1 MEGCSESDR
10 DGGLVDLSYDGEEF
24 QVPRELLE
32 DVRENVCERCSSEE
46 GWALVGM
53 MPLIIIIFSPH

>member
-32 DVRENVCERCSSEE
+32 DVRENVYKRGGSEE
-46 GWALVGM
+46 GWALVG
-53 MPLIIIIFSPH
+53 IICLSS

>member
-1 MEGCSESDR
+1 MEGCSERER

-32 DVRENVCERCSSEE
+32 DVRENMYSRGSSVE
-46 GWALVGM
+46 GWALIGINIA
-53 MPLIIIIFSPH
+53 LIFPPH